1 MGRSAPPSGP
11 TGRGGGGGGGVAR
24 VGWAGWTTAGALVAS
39 TTGATDPV
47 STTPGAMESG
57 VGLTRSPIQCQN
69 REDTL
74 TFKKKNVVFNYWKNH
89 FLVCIKY
96 THLSFTT
103 EQVGLSLGES
113 QL

>member
-57 VGLTRSPIQCQN
+57 VGLTRSPNVKIEKI
-69 REDTL
+69 RL
-74 TFKKKNVVFNYWKNH
+74 LSRKKMLFLIIGKITFLYV
-89 FLVCIKY
+89 
-96 THLSFTT
+96 
-103 EQVGLSLGES
+103 
-113 QL
+113 